1 MIDTL
6 PKNQGI
12 LKYEDFFNEAPP
24 QDALTLLV
32 NFCKATV
39 LGEFAGLNYRLK
51 PKNTMY
57 YDTSLNTQISLL
69 FYFCGSN
76 EDLFNKFR
84 KIYSKFIYSKNNYS
98 CIFTRQTCLYA
109 SEQIVNS
116 DLKEIDGFNMQ
127 HSWENLFG
135 YLLAVNSEITKQS
148 DKSDDVDSK
157 EKEVFNLETLNPKL
171 IPLNELSIEVNPLYT
186 PFRGHKLMEYLSN
199 HLEFGRHFE
208 TYFSKTYGIPFDHFI
223 YELLSMYYAN
233 NRDGLNNITNEFTG
247 EKLDTS
253 FYYTVEKKDVA
264 LFDELSRVFK
274 NPKVERLI
282 SIKKYPFYKSLEG
295 QFLLLDNILLL
306 DKSYNQF
313 INDFWFDSIR
323 LIKEDAT
330 HLKYGIDYYRSVIGY
345 FVENYSKEIFDYS
358 FAESKHHVLKTFNE
372 LKVQHENGEIELA
385 DIYVRYTKKIF
396 LAQVKSTG
404 LYDDQKYSGDL
415 NEMYRENRNQFF
427 ASFGIDQIVTS
438 IRNLRDVVI
447 QVDPAFP
454 LEKNCHIFPAII
466 VNEKAMQTPL
476 MAQIFNDRFNEKIPE
491 IKPYKLIIHP
501 LCIIHISDLEQMED
515 YLHDSPSEFWR
526 ILKYH
531 FRSPEFIP
539 PFYNSINRLNI
550 KSNFKRTRILFEEL
564 VLKYQKTID
573 MSAKV

>member
-1 MIDTL
+1 MDTL
-6 PKNQGI
+6 PKNQAV

-24 QDALTLLV
+24 KSALTLIE
-32 NFCKATV
+32 NYCKATV

-57 YDTSLNTQISLL
+57 YDTSLNTQINLL

-76 EDLFNKFR
+76 EDLFNKYR
-84 KIYSKFIYSKNNYS
+84 KLYSKFIYNKNNYS
-98 CIFTRQTCLYA
+98 SIFTRQTCLYA

-116 DLKEIDGFNMQ
+116 DLKEIDGFTMK
-127 HSWENLFG
+127 HSWEGLLL

-148 DKSDDVDSK
+148 DKPSDIDSK
-157 EKEVFNLETLNPKL
+157 ENEVFNFETLNPKL

-199 HLEFGRHFE
+199 HLEFGSHFK
-208 TYFSKTYGIPFDHFI
+208 TYFSKTYAIPFDHFI

-247 EKLDTS
+247 EILDTS
-253 FYYTVEKKDVA
+253 FYYTVKKEDVA
-264 LFDELSRVFK
+264 LFDELSQVFK
-274 NPKVERLI
+274 NVKIERLI

-306 DKSYNQF
+306 DKSYNQL
-313 INDFWFDSIR
+313 INDFWFDSIK

-330 HLKYGIDYYRSVIGY
+330 HLKYSIGYYRSVVGY

-358 FAESKHHVLKTFNE
+358 FKANKYHVLKTFNE
-372 LKVQHENGEIELA
+372 LKVQKENGEIELA
-385 DIYVRYTKKIF
+385 DIYIRYTKKIF

-404 LYDDQKYSGDL
+404 LYDDQKYSGHL
-415 NEMYRENRNQFF
+415 NEMYRKNREQFF

-438 IRNLRDVVI
+438 IINLRDVI
-447 QVDPAFP
+447 TQVDSAFP
-454 LEKNCHIFPAII
+454 LERNCHIFPAII

-476 MAQIFNDRFNEKIPE
+476 MAQIFNDRFNEKILE
-491 IKPYKLIIHP
+491 IKLDKLIINP

-515 YLHDSPSEFWR
+515 YLHDSPSEFWK

-531 FRSPEFIP
+531 LRNPEFIP

-550 KSNFKRTRILFEEL
+550 KSNFEKTRILFEKL
-564 VLKYQKTID
+564 VLKYQKTTD
-573 MSAKV
+573 M